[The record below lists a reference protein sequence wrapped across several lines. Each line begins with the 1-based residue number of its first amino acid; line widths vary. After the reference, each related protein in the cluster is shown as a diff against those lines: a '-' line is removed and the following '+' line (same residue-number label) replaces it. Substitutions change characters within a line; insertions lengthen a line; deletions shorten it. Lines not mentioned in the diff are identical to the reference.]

1 MSRMKEQM
9 LQILADTNPFNK
21 KAKTEELDEL
31 LGSYVPAAEALR
43 TKLKK
48 YDRLYKELTEEN
60 AELEK
65 KLEIVDNRR
74 REKISKQVKYAG
86 MEQELRDLH
95 ALVDSIPPEIVEAY
109 SRTERGRKES
119 MIE

>member
-1 MSRMKEQM
+1 M

-43 TKLKK
+43 TKLEK
-48 YDRLYKELTEEN
+48 YDKLYRELTEEN
-60 AELEK
+60 AALEK
-65 KLEIVDNRR
+65 KLDSASRASVRKKLEIGQ
-74 REKISKQVKYAG
+74 KLS
-86 MEQELRDLH
+86 ELDELH

-109 SRTERGRKES
+109 SRTERGRKENR
-119 MIE
+119 IEQIL